1 MGSYSQ
7 WRVSA
12 VKGTVKRFTY
22 VCGTE
27 RFLVDEVIST
37 TRKNLALE
45 PHECVTIV
53 LGGAN
58 GQTPERDMWELLGS
72 VPATGKRLVVVHGVE
87 RIRRWYHLENLID
100 AGRELTGT
108 WAVFESSEDNYPLT
122 DDGVAAHIG
131 ALRDS
136 TYGQLVRCSRPSEDD
151 QLSWVMSRLPGA
163 GKLLASYVLQRTGID
178 FSAAAAVCA
187 KASLFGDRVNEAL
200 IDLLC
205 EETPADGF
213 ADCLVFLR
221 RDKALLCI
229 PSMGDSEMLRAFAL
243 LDSRLE
249 TLSLLHKAFRNKMEV
264 RDIHQK
270 FNIHPIIVKKFRD
283 AAGTY
288 DRDRVRACRAALVM
302 VEDAWRSGARTGV
315 AESLVALW

>member
-12 VKGTVKRFTY
+12 AKGTVRRFTY

-37 TRKNLALE
+37 TRKNLGLE
-45 PHECVTIV
+45 SHECVTLV

-58 GQTPERDMWELLGS
+58 GQTSERDMWELLGS
-72 VPATGKRLVVVHGVE
+72 IPVTGKRLAIVHGAE
-87 RIRRWYHLENLID
+87 RIHRWYHLENLID

-108 WAVFESSEDNYPLT
+108 WAVFESADDNYPFT
-122 DDGVAAHIG
+122 EHGVAQHIA

-136 TYGQLVRCSRPSEDD
+136 TSGQLVRCSRPSEDD
-151 QLSWVMSRLPGA
+151 QLAWVISRLPAA

-178 FSAAAAVCA
+178 FSSAAAVCA
-187 KASLFGDRVNEAL
+187 KASLFGDKVNEQL

-205 EETPADGF
+205 EEQPADGF
-213 ADCLVFLR
+213 ADCLIFLR
-221 RDKALLCI
+221 RDRALLCI
-229 PSMGDSEMLRAFAL
+229 PSMDESEMLRAFAL

-249 TLSLLHKAFRNKMEV
+249 TLSILHKAFREKKDVQEINSKFG
-264 RDIHQK
+264 IH
-270 FNIHPIIVKKFRD
+270 HIIIKKFRD
-283 AAGTY
+283 ASGAY
-288 DRDRVRACRAALVM
+288 DRDRVRACRAALAM
-302 VEDAWRSGARTGV
+302 VEDAWRSGARAGV